1 MNITTKLIWV
11 GHRHDT
17 FVDVQF
23 SPFKLLRKYYS
34 MNFIE
39 MAEAKQSTFKFMLKP
54 KPLFTQPASHH
65 IQLGVRL
72 TCTHTCWVR
81 YELSF
86 AKLFAILCSAQRLP
100 VASCCLATCYSRKFS
115 ANIKIKSNLKKLYF
129 QLVNSVHFHVW
140 MLNAQRSYSMLD
152 GRLDVGWTTQCWM
165 NITLLHQHSVVA
177 VRYSAKSC
185 DVDVGIQ
192 FSHPK
197 NSCS

>member
-54 KPLFTQPASHH
+54 KPLFTQPTLTSHT
-65 IQLGVRL
+65 IGRTSYLYTYLLSQVW
-72 TCTHTCWVR
+72 T
-81 YELSF
+81 LSF

-152 GRLDVGWTTQCWM
+152 GRLNVGWILCCCISIQLLQCVIQLKVVMLMLAFNFYTQK
-165 NITLLHQHSVVA
+165 IFVH
-177 VRYSAKSC
+177 K
-185 DVDVGIQ
+185 
-192 FSHPK
+192 
-197 NSCS
+197 